1 MNMRNSQLAI
11 AALSVLSAALAMALE
26 IKPYSAEA
34 LASAQKDGKPVALH
48 FRADWCP
55 VCRAQ
60 DKVMEGF
67 KADKALDITVLAV
80 DYDKEKALEKKLKV
94 ATQSTLIVYKGS
106 SEKARLAGDTEP
118 EKLRAA
124 LAAAK

>member
-1 MNMRNSQLAI
+1 MKSSHFLM
-11 AALSVLSAALAMALE
+11 ALACTLAASLALALE

-34 LASAQKDGKPVALH
+34 LSAAQKAGKPVALH

-60 DKVMEGF
+60 DKVLDGF
-67 KADKALDITVLAV
+67 KADKALDVTVLTV
-80 DYDKEKALEKKLKV
+80 DYDAEKALEKKLKV
-94 ATQSTLIVYKGS
+94 STQSTLIVYKGA

-124 LAAAK
+124 LATAK

>member
-1 MNMRNSQLAI
+1 MKTSLLMM
-11 AALSVLSAALAMALE
+11 AAACTLGASLVMALE
-26 IKPYSAEA
+26 IKPYSAEV
-34 LASAQKDGKPVALH
+34 LASAQKEGKPVALH
-48 FRADWCP
+48 FHADWCP

-60 DKVMEGF
+60 DKVIEGF
-67 KADKALDITVLAV
+67 KADKSLDITVLAV

-106 SEKARLAGDTEP
+106 VEKARLAGDTEP